1 MESSLQRLL
10 LFFTQ
15 PGHHSVTTGAHTT
28 LTQLTQLTQLKITD
42 NLLSRAALG
51 VLEQVKAKGE
61 ESAADEMVDEEKLEK
76 NVEHFKK
83 AI

>member
-1 MESSLQRLL
+1 MESSLQSLL

-28 LTQLTQLTQLKITD
+28 LTQLTQLKITH
-42 NLLSRAALG
+42 NLLSWVALG

-61 ESAADEMVDEEKLEK
+61 ETAADEMVDEEKLEK
-76 NVEHFKK
+76 NV
-83 AI
+83 